1 MRALAILGAVTLG
14 ACATPVTP
22 QAPLPHT
29 AQSAAP
35 ALVPSLTGCSAEFA
49 KSLDQRIQHLDQRAR
64 LRSDEND
71 LPRLQRELD
80 EIWQSPC
87 LAHVARVLSV
97 PKPARRSEIEELFI
111 QGLGGALRANVGGR
125 ALSRGKR
132 VFAIPPLPLPAL
144 SEAALRA
151 LGPWLCAA
159 SDSVCGARA
168 QSYIERAHRVFDRAE
183 LLKKAVLSNQN
194 RDVALCKGVETIS
207 ADQARTQTPFEAW
220 AGCVISEAPWTHR
233 YAPLRYRAPERG
245 WLVLRGRR
253 GHYEFADEIRA
264 YDLATGAAYVV
275 SSSSALVL
283 SDTDVDHAA
292 VDRGRKPEA
301 FTGKVIGDQV
311 RELAFVLL
319 TLDAVMPLRIRVH
332 PAPFPEGLALTL
344 TSSPRP
350 TKTGPS
356 GWNSSAQTEIA
367 FSLVDQ
373 GKLVA
378 EGSFTWPNSSQ
389 PAEDH
394 ANELI
399 RILESGLERGC
410 APARLPPGIGSGEA
424 GRVSRL
430 DADPGKQKN
439 QFQGLARTLD
449 GLVSNACPDAK

>member
-1 MRALAILGAVTLG
+1 MRVRAILGAVTLG
-14 ACATPVTP
+14 ACATPATP

-35 ALVPSLTGCSAEFA
+35 ELVPSLAGCSAEFA
-49 KSLDQRIQHLDQRAR
+49 KSLDQRIRHLDHRAR
-64 LRSDEND
+64 LRSEEND
-71 LPRLQRELD
+71 LPRFQRELD

-87 LAHVARVLSV
+87 LAHLARFFSV
-97 PKPARRSEIEELFI
+97 PKLAHRSEFEELFV
-111 QGLGGALRANVGGR
+111 QGLGGALRANIGGWT
-125 ALSRGKR
+125 LSNGKR
-132 VFAIPPLPLPAL
+132 VFAIPPLPLPPL
-144 SEAALRA
+144 SEAARGA

-183 LLKKAVLSNQN
+183 LLQQAVLSDQT
-194 RDVALCKGVETIS
+194 RDSWLCKGAEKIN
-207 ADQARTQTPFEAW
+207 ADQARPQTPFEAW
-220 AGCVISEAPWTHR
+220 ASCVIGEAPWTHR

-332 PAPFPEGLALTL
+332 PAPVPEGLALTL
-344 TSSPRP
+344 TSSARP
-350 TKTGPS
+350 THTGPFD
-356 GWNSSAQTEIA
+356 WKTSAQTDIA

-378 EGSFTWPNSSQ
+378 EGSFTWPDSSQ
-389 PAEDH
+389 PAENH
-394 ANELI
+394 AAELI
-399 RILESGLERGC
+399 RILEIGIERGC
-410 APARLPPGIGSGEA
+410 APARLPRGIGSGEA
-424 GRVSRL
+424 GQVSRL
-430 DADPGKQKN
+430 DADPGKHKN
-439 QFQGLARTLD
+439 QFQGLARMLD
-449 GLVSNACPDAK
+449 GLVSSACPDAK